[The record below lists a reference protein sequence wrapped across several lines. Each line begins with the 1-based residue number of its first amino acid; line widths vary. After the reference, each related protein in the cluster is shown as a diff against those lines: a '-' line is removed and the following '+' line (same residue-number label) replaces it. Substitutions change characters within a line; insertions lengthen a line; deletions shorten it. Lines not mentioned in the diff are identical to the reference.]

1 MLNSKLLKLS
11 LFVSMSVVL
20 LSACDKGVY
29 HVQSHNFKNERWSNQ
44 DTAYFEVMAED
55 TLSLMNFY
63 LKLRTSTAYLYS
75 NLWVYLQTEAP
86 DGSVSSEAQRINI
99 ANPDGSWIGNTSG
112 SIVNSSLVF
121 ARQHFPIK
129 GLYKFKVVQATS
141 LNEIENVLDLTMEVQ
156 KAE

>member
-1 MLNSKLLKLS
+1 MRNSMILKLV
-11 LFVSMSVVL
+11 LLVSMSMVV

-29 HVQSHNFKNERWSNQ
+29 HVQSHNFKNEKWSNQ

-75 NLWVYLQTEAP
+75 NLWVYLETEAP

-99 ANPDGSWIGNTSG
+99 ANPDGSWIGKSSG

-121 ARQHFPIK
+121 ARQSFPIK
-129 GLYKFKVVQATS
+129 GLYKFKIVQATN
-141 LNEIENVLDLTMEVQ
+141 LNEIEDVLDLTMEVQ
-156 KAE
+156 KAK